1 MRPTVRKIDVS
12 FTFYPADLQQL
23 YPINRARIRALAEEA
38 LKGKGAEL
46 SIVYVDE
53 EEMTR
58 LHKTFLGEEGP
69 TDVLAFPDKDRSGKV
84 VGEIVVCVPMAIKM
98 VEELGGKTTPDSGD
112 VEGEIMLYT
121 LHGLLHIMGYDDKRE
136 KDAKK
141 MHLKEKEILAR
152 FGHKIKGLG
161 I

>member
-1 MRPTVRKIDVS
+1 MRRTNIA
-12 FTFYPADLQQL
+12 FTCYAGGGPATPQQL
-23 YPINRARIRALAEEA
+23 YPINRARIRALVEET

-53 EEMTR
+53 EEMAR
-58 LHKTFLGEEGP
+58 LHKTFLGKEGP

-84 VGEIVVCVPMAIKM
+84 VGEIVVCVPVAIKM
-98 VEELGGKTTPDSGD
+98 AKELGSD

-121 LHGLLHIMGYDDKRE
+121 LHGLLHIMGYDDKKE

-141 MHLKEKEILAR
+141 MHLKEKEILSR

-161 I
+161 V

>member
-1 MRPTVRKIDVS
+1 MVRRTDIS
-12 FTFYPADLQQL
+12 FTFYPDDLQQL
-23 YPINRARIRALAEEA
+23 YPINRARIRALVEEA
-38 LKGKGAEL
+38 LGGKGAEL
-46 SIVYVDE
+46 SIAYVDE
-53 EEMTR
+53 EEMAR
-58 LHKTFLGEEGP
+58 LHKTFLDKEGP

-98 VEELGGKTTPDSGD
+98 VEKLGGKTTPDSGD

-141 MHLKEKEILAR
+141 MHLREKEILAR

-161 I
+161 V